1 MPADGGDSWTMTI
14 CYSAWRWAFY
24 LGCSPSR
31 PRRSPSV
38 PDDPDDRQGPG
49 ATIHPSRGSLLAAL
63 DQLVAVDRI
72 LDLIG
77 ILFILALLSY
87 GAWVA
92 PRVRYVLGS
101 AVLTVV
107 ACWMAWRTISRWL
120 P

>member
-1 MPADGGDSWTMTI
+1 
-14 CYSAWRWAFY
+14 
-24 LGCSPSR
+24 
-31 PRRSPSV
+31 
-38 PDDPDDRQGPG
+38 
-49 ATIHPSRGSLLAAL
+49 
-63 DQLVAVDRI
+63 VAVDRI